1 MFGDIPIAALAT
13 DGPIIDVFGGGGG
26 TPSAHA
32 QRRNITFIARGFTS
46 FVIDYAQRRAV
57 AVHSTEQFATSGTH
71 KRSRPPIVIII
82 VAEVTYLL
90 ARDAGR

>member
-26 TPSAHA
+26 TPSA

-57 AVHSTEQFATSGTH
+57 TVHSTERFATSGTH